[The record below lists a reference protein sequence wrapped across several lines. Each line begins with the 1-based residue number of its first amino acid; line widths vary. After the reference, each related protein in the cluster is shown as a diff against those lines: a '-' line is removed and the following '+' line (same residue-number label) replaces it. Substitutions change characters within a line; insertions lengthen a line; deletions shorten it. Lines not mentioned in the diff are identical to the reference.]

1 MKFQEFAESKKI
13 FETKKFLGLA
23 EMEQVLIRRVMNQV
37 RPKRSLD
44 QLDLDQMDLD
54 LRDETVL
61 PDTTDPPMEEEE
73 TVDEPSEPSDPS
85 EIGEAAGEL
94 VQDIIGTL
102 TNSTQDV
109 IELFTEVVES
119 VGEVLEDVSID
130 R

>member
-1 MKFQEFAESKKI
+1 
-13 FETKKFLGLA
+13 
-23 EMEQVLIRRVMNQV
+23 MNQV